1 MSKQKI
7 TAKQRAAKVQAAAE
21 RAERADQK
29 KAAAE
34 QRKKI
39 LTVVVCVIL
48 ILALGLP
55 TMALAVLGGA

>member
-1 MSKQKI
+1 MSKQKM

-39 LTVVVCVIL
+39 PTVVVCVIL